1 VSQEVAEQVEHVVE
15 EELRRLLSPPIPKEE
30 KSF

>member
-1 VSQEVAEQVEHVVE
+1 VAEQVEQLAD
-15 EELRRLLSPPIPKEE
+15 EELRRLLLPPIPKEE